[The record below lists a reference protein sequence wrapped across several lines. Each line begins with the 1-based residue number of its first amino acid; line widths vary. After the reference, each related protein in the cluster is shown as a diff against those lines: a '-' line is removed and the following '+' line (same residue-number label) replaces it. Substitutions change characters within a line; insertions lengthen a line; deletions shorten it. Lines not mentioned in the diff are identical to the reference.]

1 MLKRVRQPLQRVLGP
16 LGAALARRGVNPN
29 VVTFVGTVLTTSA
42 ALVLYPRGD
51 LFWGSFA
58 ITIFVLF
65 DMVDGALARA
75 RGVTGVW
82 GAFLDSN
89 LDRVSDGAVL
99 GGLIWWFAGRGD
111 QPILAGLCVFSL
123 VSGNLVSYARARA
136 EGLGLRGDVGV
147 AERTERLIVI
157 LTATGVSGLGVPYI
171 QAIGLWLLAAATTV
185 TVGQRFA
192 TVYRQAHAGY
202 ADNTD
207 PKPAAT
213 NPVSTP

>member
-16 LGAALARRGVNPN
+16 LGGALARRGVNPN
-29 VVTFVGTVLTTSA
+29 VVTFFGTALTTAA

-58 ITIFVLF
+58 ITVFVLF

-136 EGLGLRGDVGV
+136 EGLGLRGDVGI

-171 QAIGLWLLAAATTV
+171 QAIGLWLLAAATTI
-185 TVGQRFA
+185 TVGQRFFA
-192 TVYRQAHAGY
+192 VYRQAHAPV
-202 ADNTD
+202 AD
-207 PKPAAT
+207 PKPVST

>member
-16 LGAALARRGVNPN
+16 LGAVLARRGVNPN
-29 VVTFVGTVLTTSA
+29 VVTSIGTVLTTSA

-75 RGVTGVW
+75 RGITGVW

-89 LDRVSDGAVL
+89 LDRVSDAAIFA
-99 GGLIWWFAGRGD
+99 GLIWWFAERGHE
-111 QPILAGLCVFSL
+111 PALVALCVFCL
-123 VSGNLVSYARARA
+123 VAGNLVSYARARA
-136 EGLGLRGDVGV
+136 EGLGMRADIGI

-171 QAIGLWLLAAATTV
+171 QAIGLWLLAAASAI
-185 TVGQRFA
+185 TVGQRFWTA
-192 TVYRQAHAGY
+192 YRQAHAASAGREPSSS
-202 ADNTD
+202 NTS
-207 PKPAAT
+207 
-213 NPVSTP
+213 STVTTP